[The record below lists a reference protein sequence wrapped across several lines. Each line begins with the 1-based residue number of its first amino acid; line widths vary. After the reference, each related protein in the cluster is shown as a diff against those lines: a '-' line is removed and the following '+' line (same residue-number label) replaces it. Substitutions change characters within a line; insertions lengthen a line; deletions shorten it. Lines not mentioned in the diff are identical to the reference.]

1 MTENEL
7 QLVNLIRN
15 SAHPEQAIVTALTVI
30 LDYLKQD
37 ESFEAQAPAYPQEHA

>member
-30 LDYLKQD
+30 LDYLKPS
-37 ESFEAQAPAYPQEHA
+37 ESFEGQAPAYPQEHA